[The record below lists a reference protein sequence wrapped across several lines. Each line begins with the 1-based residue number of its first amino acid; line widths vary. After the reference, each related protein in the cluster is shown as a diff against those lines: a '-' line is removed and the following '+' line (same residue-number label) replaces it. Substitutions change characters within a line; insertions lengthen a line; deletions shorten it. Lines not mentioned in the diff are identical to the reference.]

1 MCVPLNRLFGRFS
14 TFDEWVYGAVFAC
27 LHVCTRVYFPE
38 KVHIINSSH
47 HHHLEMEAHNIKFKA
62 NSGNFWLIFHYLFG
76 YLWKDGLW
84 QWVECACVLRVPHE
98 LSLQIY
104 CWGLGWKMMVGKAKN
119 DERMCLII
127 IIACVWVKKSHHSS
141 PMISAI
147 CIFIEWN
154 GMVGQR
160 FSLYPLWARLCIWY

>member
-1 MCVPLNRLFGRFS
+1 MDFTWFDVSVCVFVCVPLNRLFGRFS

-84 QWVECACVLRVPHE
+84 QWIECACVLRVPHE

-104 CWGLGWKMMVGKAKN
+104 CWGLGWKMMVGKGQKWWKN
-119 DERMCLII
+119 VCDHHHRVCVSEK
-127 IIACVWVKKSHHSS
+127 IA
-141 PMISAI
+141 
-147 CIFIEWN
+147 
-154 GMVGQR
+154 
-160 FSLYPLWARLCIWY
+160 SL